1 MKIRLIRIS
10 INRWTAQR
18 LASILLAACA
28 VFTAPVE
35 AAGEPVLR
43 LAGPA
48 AVVSFPLLHM
58 VETGALKE
66 HAGRVEFRLWQN
78 PDQLRVL
85 LANDEID
92 YSAAPVNLPA
102 LMAGRGL
109 PVRLLNVSVWGIIW
123 LVSRDP
129 QVKGFADL
137 AGKDVVLPFQRD
149 LPAILIDELLL
160 SHGLEP
166 GRDLTLRP
174 VRDGQDAQ
182 ALLLAGRAEHAL
194 LVEPAVSLLL
204 WRNRTRGGAP
214 LYRVQ
219 SLESAWRQAFP
230 RQPELPQAG
239 LMTSAKRA
247 HDSDLGRAV
256 EAAYAESARWCAA
269 QPRDCAELVHRHLPH
284 LPVEAVE
291 ESIRVTRLESRPA
304 SAARAS
310 LEALFGL
317 IAERHPQAIGG
328 AMPPASF
335 YGP

>member
-1 MKIRLIRIS
+1 MAREK
-10 INRWTAQR
+10 
-18 LASILLAACA
+18 
-28 VFTAPVE
+28 
-35 AAGEPVLR
+35 VLR
-43 LAGPA
+43 LGGPG

-58 VETGALKE
+58 VETNALAE
-66 HAGRVEFRLWQN
+66 YAERVEFHLWQN

-85 LANDEID
+85 LAKNELD
-92 YSAAPVNLPA
+92 YSAVPVNLPA
-102 LMAGRGL
+102 LMAGRGQH
-109 PVRLLNVSVWGIIW
+109 VRLLNVSVWGIIW

-160 SHGLEP
+160 SHGLKP
-166 GRDLTLRP
+166 GKDLTLRP

-182 ALLLAGRAEHAL
+182 ALLLAGRADHAL

-204 WRNRTRGGAP
+204 WRNRSKGGAP

-219 SLESAWRQAFP
+219 SLESAWKQAFAQ
-230 RQPELPQAG
+230 QPELPQAG
-239 LMTSAKRA
+239 LMSSPQRA
-247 HDSDLGRAV
+247 EDGELARAV
-256 EAAYAESARWCAA
+256 EAAYAESARWCST

-291 ESIRVTRLESRPA
+291 ESIRVTRLDSVAA
-304 SAARAS
+304 SVARGP

-328 AMPPASF
+328 SMPSASF